1 METVATWTRLSVT
14 LYVHCLIFFWAQ
26 KPSKFF
32 YQNVTCYCARHIL
45 IMVTAFDICNAVQQL
60 QIETHANLN
69 NFVTVIAVPFQL
81 KLLLNLKAWFSPR
94 TKWWKN
100 WKTNVTHS
108 QRSWRNPPPDTS
120 KQPLYVLQWWA
131 LLSFWTQNGGV
142 VLYVETVN

>member
-1 METVATWTRLSVT
+1 METTATWTCLSVT
-14 LYVHCLIFFWAQ
+14 LYVHCLIFFGTKAKQ
-26 KPSKFF
+26 TFLPKCNLLLCQTQTDHSH
-32 YQNVTCYCARHIL
+32 CI
-45 IMVTAFDICNAVQQL
+45 DICNAVQQL
-60 QIETHANLN
+60 QNETNANLN

-120 KQPLYVLQWWA
+120 KNPLYVLQWWA

-142 VLYVETVN
+142 VLSVETVN